1 MVAPTHVRPDTKAN
15 VDAFVGEFMKRQFG
29 VGFARRGHYRLM
41 FESPERVVYV
51 QNFNKRS
58 DHLWYR
64 ITAQPWREVQTSKK
78 PAWLCFTNP
87 VERYAYVI
95 PVEDVITRSKTQNWS
110 RDYLEVNIDPVTSRW
125 VELDWKIEQYLKQF

>member
-15 VDAFVGEFMKRQFG
+15 VDSFVGEFMKREFAA
-29 VGFARRGHYRLM
+29 GFARRGRSRLM

-51 QNFNKRS
+51 QNFNKQS
-58 DHLWYR
+58 DHVWYR
-64 ITAQPWREVQTSKK
+64 ITEQPWRELQASKK

-95 PVEDVITRSKTQNWS
+95 PVEDVIRRSKTQNWS
-110 RDYLEVNIDPVTSRW
+110 RNYLEVNIDPVASRW
-125 VELDWKIEQYLKQF
+125 VELDRRIEQYLKQY